1 MPMPEAKDAQIKM
14 ELCAEIE
21 ALQKLYKTLTSY
33 LSGSELDA
41 LEVVG
46 TFQVFKE
53 SLNNIS
59 AHVMTFYTLE
69 GQKTKITWEPLLVN
83 IENALETLRRSAHP
97 QPRTAIQCALTM
109 SEPNAQEVMAYFSKL
124 KESLH

>member
-1 MPMPEAKDAQIKM
+1 MAEAKDAQIKS

-21 ALQKLYKTLTSY
+21 ALQKLYRNLNSY
-33 LSGSELDA
+33 LSGAECDA

-46 TFQVFKE
+46 TFQVFKD
-53 SLNNIS
+53 SLDRIS
-59 AHVMTFYTLE
+59 AHIMTFYTLE
-69 GQKTKITWEPLLVN
+69 GQKTKITWEQLLVN
-83 IENALETLRRSAHP
+83 IDNALETLRKSAHP

-109 SEPNAQEVMAYFSKL
+109 SEPNAQEVMAYFVKL